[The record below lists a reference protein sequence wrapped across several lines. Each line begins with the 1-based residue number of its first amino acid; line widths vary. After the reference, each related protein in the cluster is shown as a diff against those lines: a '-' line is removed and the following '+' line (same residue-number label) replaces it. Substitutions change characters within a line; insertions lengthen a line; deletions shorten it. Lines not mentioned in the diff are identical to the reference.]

1 MISRVVD
8 EDVDERVLLW
18 GRPRANDAQKRTLE
32 MLSCAG
38 APIRNVLG
46 REDKCS
52 EQRQIKTKNR
62 TRESKRVLE
71 LEKAAAF
78 KRNVTYKKPTR
89 TRLIMTTLASFGK
102 LSRKAFRACTRVTFP
117 SLNGFESQIGPST
130 CHAKARKLAYSV
142 LLGTAKRFAPAEDKT
157 STIYFRFL
165 ELILTQVKKPS

>member
-52 EQRQIKTKNR
+52 EQRQTKNR
-62 TRESKRVLE
+62 TRENKKRTDLG
-71 LEKAAAF
+71 KAAAF

-102 LSRKAFRACTRVTFP
+102 LSRKLSGVHARDFS

-130 CHAKARKLAYSV
+130 CHAQARKLAYSV